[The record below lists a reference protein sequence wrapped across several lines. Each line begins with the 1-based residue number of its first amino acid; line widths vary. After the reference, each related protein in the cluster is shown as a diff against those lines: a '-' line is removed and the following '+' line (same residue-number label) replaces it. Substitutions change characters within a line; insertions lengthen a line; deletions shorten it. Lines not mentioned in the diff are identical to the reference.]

1 MRRDRDIQ
9 KDNTIVMVVVVV
21 KLAIK
26 KYDASWLLISAYT
39 YRYLQTLLNLCNF
52 DLLPFQFIAKEA
64 SSLQEK
70 ISSSRIN
77 L

>member
-1 MRRDRDIQ
+1 
-9 KDNTIVMVVVVV
+9 MVVVVV
-21 KLAIK
+21 KLAIE

-52 DLLPFQFIAKEA
+52 DLPFQFIAKEA